1 MPFRI
6 NESKVQITIL
16 TAAAAIDFSKFAF
29 NLAFLNVW
37 RKENA
42 PNGQTIS
49 QTTYT
54 IFFSTIE
61 VSQINTVINLAH
73 EANST
78 ELRRVEHSL

>member
-1 MPFRI
+1 MSG
-6 NESKVQITIL
+6 E
-16 TAAAAIDFSKFAF
+16 
-29 NLAFLNVW
+29 
-37 RKENA
+37 KENA
-42 PNGQTIS
+42 PNDQTIS

-61 VSQINTVINLAH
+61 VSQINTVINLVH